1 MCYFCS
7 SNYSDRERFP
17 IFRHRPPCSLEEPF
31 NITCT
36 VLRALCA
43 INLWTYRSRCDRND
57 AACVSSCPTM
67 NMRLHLCVCVKSC
80 SLCVQRAGPELFVC
94 VCDVPSGCELACGVK
109 AMLHAETDLWS
120 TVSKRRIMLNYSSP
134 LSHYLH
140 WLLHSSSSPSPLVP
154 SSLHPSHTA
163 PASLSAFLSPHSS
176 LGLSRPHLIS
186 LEAILPF
193 LFLCK
198 EVQQCREYST
208 GLWINSSTNK
218 MLICFQ

>member
-7 SNYSDRERFP
+7 SNYSDREHFP
-17 IFRHRPPCSLEEPF
+17 IFRHRPPCSLEEPV

-36 VLRALCA
+36 VHRALCA
-43 INLWTYRSRCDRND
+43 INLWTYRSRCDRNV
-57 AACVSSCPTM
+57 AC
-67 NMRLHLCVCVKSC
+67 CVCVLMSNYEYAVTFVCVWSRVLSAYKELGRSC
-80 SLCVQRAGPELFVC
+80 SC

-163 PASLSAFLSPHSS
+163 PAFLPALLSPHSS

-208 GLWINSSTNK
+208 GLRMNSSTNK
-218 MLICFQ
+218 MLICSQ